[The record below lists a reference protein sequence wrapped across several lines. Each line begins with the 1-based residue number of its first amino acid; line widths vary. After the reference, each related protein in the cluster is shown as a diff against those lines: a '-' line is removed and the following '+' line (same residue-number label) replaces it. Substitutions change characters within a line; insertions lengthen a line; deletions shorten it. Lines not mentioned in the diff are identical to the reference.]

1 MRSVGSRVTLDAGSI
16 SREEALGSPQAVVDP
31 PCPEPDDEEE
41 LGYQLDGDSRL
52 RAGRTL
58 TTRRMARK
66 LPQLIVRSLSLAWR
80 ADRASVVGLLVCQLV
95 SGVSQAFGLLATTG
109 TITALISS
117 GRIAERLSAAWP
129 SVLVLAGA
137 AGLRAVLGITVNWLS
152 TRLAPVLSQE
162 TELMLLDAVVNAE
175 LAAYDS
181 PGYND
186 RKEAAERGA
195 QVSQD
200 LIQEGQD
207 LLSALAS
214 LAAGA
219 AVLTAVHPALL
230 PLLILAGLPQ
240 GVAQVRGARVT
251 YLAALEMMG
260 HRRMLSVLRW
270 HMSDDCNADQVRSGT
285 MAGFLL
291 AKYRAISERVSA
303 SEREAA
309 GHGARIALIGAAAGG
324 LASGTVWAAL
334 IFLLATGRLS
344 VASAGTGIFALRTVT
359 ASVQALVGGGAR
371 MFRTGL
377 YVEDWSQFLEETGG
391 YQMRRGDAV
400 PGRPAEVRVDDL
412 VYRYEDAGRNA
423 VDGVTLTVRRGE
435 VLALVGENGSGKTT
449 LSKLLTALY
458 LPTSGSVTWDGV
470 DTRHMDPAAAW
481 GQVAMVPQDYARWP
495 LSARQNVTLGQPVP
509 GGDAAVRAA
518 CEASGADEVVDSLRS
533 GLRTLLAREWLGG
546 EELSGGQWQRV
557 AIARA
562 FHRPAGL
569 LVMDEPTAALDAR
582 AEHRIFAGLRAMAAN
597 RAVVLVTHRLTNVAM
612 ADRIAVLDHGRV
624 IQLGTFAELV
634 AADGLFKELWLLQN
648 DRDIPKPRTGSTA

>member
-1 MRSVGSRVTLDAGSI
+1 MGSH
-16 SREEALGSPQAVVDP
+16 QAVA
-31 PCPEPDDEEE
+31 DDAAEAPAAERSHEEE

-52 RAGRTL
+52 RAGKSL

-66 LPQLIVRSLSLAWR
+66 LPQLVFRSLSLAWR
-80 ADRASVVGLLVCQLV
+80 ADRASVVGLLLCQTV
-95 SGVSQAFGLLATTG
+95 SGLSQALGLLATTG

-117 GRIAERLSAAWP
+117 GQITQRLADAWP
-129 SVLVLAGA
+129 SVVVLAGA

-152 TRLAPVLSQE
+152 TRLAPLLSQE

-230 PLLILAGLPQ
+230 PLLVLAGLPQ

-270 HMSDDCNADQVRSGT
+270 HMSDDNNADQVRSGT

-291 AKYRAISERVSA
+291 GKYRAITDRVNA
-303 SEREAA
+303 SDRRAA
-309 GHGARIALIGAAAGG
+309 GRSAWMALVGAAAGG
-324 LASGTVWAAL
+324 LASGLVWAAL
-334 IFLLATGRLS
+334 VFLLATGRLS

-359 ASVQALVGGGAR
+359 AAVQSLVGGGAR

-377 YVEDWSQFLEETGG
+377 YVDDWSQFLVETGG
-391 YQMRRGDAV
+391 YRMRRGTVV
-400 PGRPAEVRVDDL
+400 PGRPGEVRVTDL
-412 VYRYEDAGRNA
+412 VYRYEGAARDALA
-423 VDGVTLTVRRGE
+423 GVTLEVRRGE

-449 LSKLLTALY
+449 LAKLLTGLY

-470 DTRHMDPAAAW
+470 DTRSMDPQAAW
-481 GQVAMVPQDYARWP
+481 RQVAMVPQDYARWP
-495 LSARQNVTLGQPVP
+495 LSARQNITLGQPAP

-518 CEASGADEVVDSLRS
+518 CEASGAAEVVDSLRS
-533 GLRTLLAREWLGG
+533 GLSTLLAREWLGG

-582 AEHRIFAGLRAMAAN
+582 AEHRIFAGLRSTAAD

-612 ADRIAVLDHGRV
+612 ADRIAVLHHGRV
-624 IQLGTFAELV
+624 IQLGTFPELV
-634 AADGLFKELWLLQN
+634 AADGLFKELWQLQN
-648 DRDIPKPRTGSTA
+648 DRGIPDSLTGSTT